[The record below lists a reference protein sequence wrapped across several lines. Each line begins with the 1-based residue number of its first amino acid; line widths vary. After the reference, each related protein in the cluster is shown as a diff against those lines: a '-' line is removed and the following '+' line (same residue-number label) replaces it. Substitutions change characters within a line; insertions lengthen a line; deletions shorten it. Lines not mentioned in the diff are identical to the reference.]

1 VPESPRW
8 LVTRGDETKA
18 LSILRRLHRDPKDP
32 QDGFARKE
40 LALIHKQI
48 THDKVQVQEQGRWQM
63 ITQETYRKRLILAC
77 VVIIGTQN
85 TAILVR
91 RIPNYLADTILTCL
105 RGHQQLQHPVVSV
118 AWLE

>member
-1 VPESPRW
+1 
-8 LVTRGDETKA
+8 VTRGDEAKA

-32 QDGFARKE
+32 QDGFARQE

-48 THDKVQVQEQGRWQM
+48 SQDKEQVQKQGRWQM

-91 RIPNYLADTILTCL
+91 HIPETDWDDAILTCL
-105 RGHQQLQHPVVSV
+105 QGHQQLQHPLVSV